1 MAGPERSDSDLP
13 VASELERIVA
23 AARSGCVVVTAPP
36 GSGKTTLVPPALL
49 DDGDAGGVILV
60 QPRRLAA
67 RAIARRL
74 AHLRGGTVGKEVG
87 YQVRFDCQAS
97 PQTRLLV
104 VTTGILLR
112 RLLDDAD
119 LPGVATVVLDEFHER
134 TIEMDLA
141 LGMLCRIR
149 QTIRPDLRI
158 VVMSA
163 TLATERIAEYLGN
176 CPVIHAEG
184 RMYPVQIR
192 HLPRRDLRPLPQ
204 QVASAV
210 GLALRETPG
219 HVLVFLPGVGE
230 IVRCRDELAPVA
242 NGQDLDLLVLYGDLP
257 AEDQDRVLAPGPRRK
272 VILATNIAETSLTI
286 DGVTAVVDSGQA
298 RQMRMNPA
306 VGIPKLERVPISQ
319 ASADQRA
326 GRAGR
331 TGPGTCWRLWD
342 AASHRAR
349 PVAEPPEIRRGDLGE
364 VCLML
369 AAWGEP
375 QVLDFPWLDPP
386 TSDAMDSAFALLTM
400 LGAIA
405 QNRQVTTIGHQLVR
419 LPTHP
424 RLARLI
430 LAGGESGVL
439 RETALT
445 AALLSERDPFR
456 VVDRGNRPPQD
467 RRARR
472 SRSDLADRVAALL
485 AWHRG
490 EAAAYPDLV
499 CNPAAAHHVFRVAD
513 QLLELAAP
521 SPSSRTATDDM
532 ALLRSLLTAFPDRL
546 ATLRSGSHDRGR
558 MVGGRGVR
566 LDECSHVRG
575 EPLFL
580 CLDLQD
586 APGEARVRLA
596 SAVERDWLPEG
607 SLMQRD
613 ELFFNPTRGHVEAR
627 RRTYWY
633 DLLLEETPTAI
644 TDSDAA
650 AAILAQHA
658 RPCLDRVLD
667 DEESAAARFRA
678 RVQWLAE
685 VMPDLDL
692 PHLTNDA
699 IADRLKAICQGLRSL
714 EEVRN
719 VPWVAHLQAIVGH
732 HRLFEIDQLA
742 PERIEVPSGNRLAI
756 TYQRH
761 GAAVL
766 SVRIQEIFGWQTSPR
781 LAAGRRPLVLQL
793 LGPNHRPQQVTDDL
807 ESFWRN
813 TYPVIRKE
821 LRRRYPRHA
830 WPDDPLTSPATR
842 SGLSRDT

>member
-1 MAGPERSDSDLP
+1 MSCPERVVTDLP
-13 VASELERIVA
+13 VAAELARIVA
-23 AARSGCVVVTAPP
+23 AARTGCVVVTAPP

-49 DDGDAGGVILV
+49 DDGGGTGSVILV

-74 AHLRGGTVGKEVG
+74 AQLRGGPVGKEVG
-87 YQVRFDCQAS
+87 YQVRFDGQAS
-97 PQTRLLV
+97 QHTRLLV

-112 RLLDDAD
+112 RMLDDVD
-119 LPGVATVVLDEFHER
+119 LQGVTTVVLDEFHER
-134 TIEMDLA
+134 TIEMDMV

-163 TLATERIAEYLGN
+163 TLATERIAEFLGN

-184 RMYPVQIR
+184 RLYPVQIR
-192 HLPRRDLRPLPQ
+192 QLPRRDPRPMPQ

-219 HVLVFLPGVGE
+219 HILVFLPGVGE
-230 IVRCRDELAPVA
+230 IMRCRDELAPVA
-242 NGQDLDLLVLYGDLP
+242 KDQGLDLLTLYGDLP
-257 AEDQDRVLAPGPRRK
+257 AEDQDRVLAPSLRRK
-272 VILATNIAETSLTI
+272 VVLATNIAETSLTI

-306 VGIPKLERVPISQ
+306 VGIPKLELVPISQ
-319 ASADQRA
+319 ASAEQRA

-349 PVAEPPEIRRGDLGE
+349 PVAEPPEIRRGDLCE

-375 QVLDFPWLDPP
+375 QVLGFPWLDPP
-386 TSDAMDSAFALLTM
+386 TSDAIESAFALLAM
-400 LGAIA
+400 LGAVS
-405 QNRQVTTIGHQLVR
+405 QDRQVTTIGHQLVR

-424 RLARLI
+424 RLGRLI
-430 LAGGESGVL
+430 LAGAESGVL
-439 RETALT
+439 HETALT

-456 VVDRGNRPPQD
+456 AVDRGDRPPRD
-467 RRARR
+467 RHARR
-472 SRSDLADRVAALL
+472 SRSDLADRVVALL
-485 AWHRG
+485 AWHWG
-490 EAAAYPDLV
+490 EPAPYPDLA
-499 CNPAAAHHVFRVAD
+499 CSPAAANHVFRVAD
-513 QLLELAAP
+513 QLLALAEP
-521 SPSSRTATDDM
+521 SRSGGADM
-532 ALLRSLLTAFPDRL
+532 ALMRCLLTAFPDRL
-546 ATLRSGSHDRGR
+546 ATLRTGSHDRGR

-566 LDECSHVRG
+566 LDESSHVRG

-580 CLDLQD
+580 CLDVQD
-586 APGEARVRLA
+586 APGEARVRMA

-607 SLMQRD
+607 PLTQRD
-613 ELFFNPTRGHVEAR
+613 EQFFNPTRGHVEAR

-644 TDSDAA
+644 TYSEAA

-667 DEESAAARFRA
+667 DPESAAARFRA

-692 PHLTNDA
+692 PHLTVDA
-699 IADRLKAICQGLRSL
+699 IADRLKDICQGLRSL

-719 VPWVAHLQAIVGH
+719 VPWVAHLQAMVGH
-732 HRLFEIDQLA
+732 DRLFEIDQLA

-756 TYQRH
+756 TYQPH

-766 SVRIQEIFGWQTSPR
+766 SVRIQEIFGWRTSPR
-781 LAAGRRPLVLQL
+781 LAGGRRPLVLQL

-813 TYPVIRKE
+813 TYPVIKKE

-830 WPDDPLTSPATR
+830 WPEDPWSCPATR
-842 SGLSRDT
+842 SGLARDT